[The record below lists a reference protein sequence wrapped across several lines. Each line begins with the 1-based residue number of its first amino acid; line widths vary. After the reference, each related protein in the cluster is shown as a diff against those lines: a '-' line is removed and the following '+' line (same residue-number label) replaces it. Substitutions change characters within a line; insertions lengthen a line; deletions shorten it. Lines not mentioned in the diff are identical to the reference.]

1 MPVRTLPLTDHASR
15 ILLEGIVDYAGLFP
29 PAAVTMSAAVR
40 NYAHYRAGG
49 AGWMLGRFVCPA
61 VALEEF
67 SKAADPLLPRDA
79 GAIPWRL
86 TVTGSGDPTVD
97 LKAIEAFNERHLVCF
112 DDRGAIVDAYETK
125 VASVGDIER
134 IDTATPESL
143 ATYMEIP
150 LSASGPDLDAMMAAV
165 ARLGRRAKMRT
176 GGITQDAF
184 PVADAVVSFLVSCLA
199 HGVTA
204 KATAGLHH
212 PVCGFYRLGYDDES
226 PTGAMYGY
234 LNVFLTAALLARGG
248 SRAAAVLLL
257 NESDPSAFEVNDL
270 HVGWRG
276 PEQMVAFDRALLQR
290 VRQTVLTSFGSCSF
304 TEPAEESR
312 ALGLL

>member
-1 MPVRTLPLTDHASR
+1 
-15 ILLEGIVDYAGLFP
+15 
-29 PAAVTMSAAVR
+29 
-40 NYAHYRAGG
+40 
-49 AGWMLGRFVCPA
+49 MLGRFVCPA
-61 VALEEF
+61 SQLEAF
-67 SKAADPLLPRDA
+67 SEAADPLLPRDA

-86 TVTGSGDPTVD
+86 TVTGSGDTLSD
-97 LKAIEAFNERHLVCF
+97 LAAIAAFNERHLVCF

-125 VASVGDIER
+125 VASADDIAR
-134 IDTATPESL
+134 IGETTPESL
-143 ATYMEIP
+143 ATYLEIP
-150 LSASGPDLDAMMAAV
+150 LSATPAGLDAMMAEV
-165 ARLGRRAKMRT
+165 ARTGRRAKMRT

-184 PVADAVVSFLVSCLA
+184 PTAGAVVTFLQSCLA

-212 PVCGFYRLGYDDES
+212 PICGYYRLGYDDES

-234 LNVFLTAALLARGG
+234 LNLFLTAALLARGG
-248 SRAAAVLLL
+248 SRASAVLLL
-257 NESDPSAFEVNDL
+257 NESGPSAFEVNDL

-276 PEQMVAFDRALLQR
+276 PEHMVAFDRALLQR

-304 TEPAEESR
+304 TEPVEESR